1 MRVFRHIDELPA
13 FQNAV
18 LTIGTFDGVHIGH
31 KKILSRIKE
40 IAKEE
45 NGESILITFDPHPRI
60 VLSNDDSVRLL
71 TTLNE
76 KTELLRA
83 NGIDN
88 LVVAKFSRSFSEM
101 TPEEYITDFLYK
113 RFQPNVVVIGYDHK
127 FGKNR
132 AGDINFMKDKG
143 AELGFRVEEIP
154 KQEVDEM
161 AVSST
166 KIRNALQ
173 EGNIDQANSLLGH
186 AYTVEGTVVRG
197 DGIGRQL
204 GYPTA
209 NLQVDD
215 PYKLIPADG
224 VYAVRVNHKATIY
237 NGMLSIGVRP
247 TFNGQMRTI
256 EVNIFDFEQ
265 DIYGQNIK
273 LSFVEKIRPE
283 IEFANADELIKKMDE
298 DKQSALAIL
307 A

>member
-31 KKILSRIKE
+31 KKIISRIEE
-40 IAKEE
+40 IAREE

-101 TPEEYITDFLYK
+101 TPEEYITDFHYK

-132 AGDINFMKDKG
+132 VGDINFMKDKG
-143 AELGFRVEEIP
+143 AELGFRLEEIP
-154 KQEVDEM
+154 KQQVDEM
-161 AVSST
+161 SVSST
-166 KIRNALQ
+166 KIRQALQ
-173 EGNIDQANSLLGH
+173 EGNIQQANSLLGH

-209 NLQVDD
+209 NLQVED

-224 VYAVRVNHKATIY
+224 VYAVRVNYQETTY
-237 NGMLSIGVRP
+237 NGMLSIGIRP
-247 TFNGQMRTI
+247 TFNGKMRTI
-256 EVNIFDFEQ
+256 EVNIFDFDQ
-265 DIYGQNIK
+265 DIYGQKIK
-273 LSFVEKIRPE
+273 LAFVERIRPE
-283 IEFANADELIKKMDE
+283 IEFADADELIKKMDE
-298 DKQSALAIL
+298 DRQSALAIL

>member
-31 KKILSRIKE
+31 KKIISRIEE
-40 IAKEE
+40 IAREE

-143 AELGFRVEEIP
+143 AELGFRLEEIP
-154 KQEVDEM
+154 KQQVDEM
-161 AVSST
+161 SVSST
-166 KIRNALQ
+166 KIRQALQ
-173 EGNIDQANSLLGH
+173 EGNIQQANSLLGH

-209 NLQVDD
+209 NLQVDE

-224 VYAVRVNHKATIY
+224 VYAVRVNYQETTY
-237 NGMLSIGVRP
+237 NGMLSIGIRP
-247 TFNGQMRTI
+247 TFNGKMRTI
-256 EVNIFDFEQ
+256 EVNIFDFDQ
-265 DIYGQNIK
+265 DIYGQKIK
-273 LSFVEKIRPE
+273 LAFVEKIRPE
-283 IEFANADELIKKMDE
+283 IEFADADELIKKMDE
-298 DKQSALAIL
+298 DRQSALAIL

>member
-256 EVNIFDFEQ
+256 EVNIFNFEQ
-265 DIYGQNIK
+265 DIYGQKIK

>member
-31 KKILSRIKE
+31 KKIISRIEE
-40 IAKEE
+40 IAREE

-143 AELGFRVEEIP
+143 AELGFRLEEIP
-154 KQEVDEM
+154 KQQVDEM
-161 AVSST
+161 SVSST
-166 KIRNALQ
+166 KIRQALQ
-173 EGNIDQANSLLGH
+173 EGNIQQANSLLGH

-209 NLQVDD
+209 NLQVDE

-224 VYAVRVNHKATIY
+224 VYAVRVNYQETTY
-237 NGMLSIGVRP
+237 NGMLSIGIRP
-247 TFNGQMRTI
+247 TFNGKMRTI
-256 EVNIFDFEQ
+256 EVNIFDFDQ
-265 DIYGQNIK
+265 DIYGQKIK
-273 LSFVEKIRPE
+273 LAFVERIRPE
-283 IEFANADELIKKMDE
+283 IEFADADELIKKMDE
-298 DKQSALAIL
+298 DRQSALAIL

>member
-1 MRVFRHIDELPA
+1 MKVFRHIDELPA

-31 KKILSRIKE
+31 KKIISRIRE
-40 IAKEE
+40 IAQEE
-45 NGESILITFDPHPRI
+45 NGESILLTFDPHPRI

-71 TTLNE
+71 TTLTE
-76 KTELLRA
+76 KTELLGA

-132 AGDINFMKDKG
+132 AGDINFIKEKG
-143 AELGFRVEEIP
+143 DELGFRVEEIP
-154 KQEVDEM
+154 KQQVDEI

-173 EGNIDQANSLLGH
+173 EGDITQANSLLGH
-186 AYTVEGTVVRG
+186 SYTIQGTVVRG

-209 NLQVDD
+209 NLQVEDS
-215 PYKLIPADG
+215 YKLIPNDG
-224 VYAVRVNHKATIY
+224 VYAVKVHHKETTY
-237 NGMLSIGVRP
+237 NGMLSIGIRP
-247 TFNGQMRTI
+247 TFNGKMRTI
-256 EVNIFDFEQ
+256 EVNIFDFDK
-265 DIYGQNIK
+265 DIYGQNIT
-273 LSFVEKIRPE
+273 LSFVERIRPE
-283 IEFANADELIKKMDE
+283 VEFANADELIKKMDE